1 MNRTNLFGWVALV
14 CPFEQWVLAIQVR
27 RLFNNKVLLG
37 LDVERTHTLLAK
49 SFHWSFILLYVYGI
63 FKQVNNLEDLEDT
76 NLLLFEIVFA
86 TVFLVIVILRYSY
99 MSRFKT
105 FLGSQEP
112 VHIVHY
118 YFARTVHKAMYA
130 CFILLPLTG
139 LVIAGLYNQGYTV
152 NATPDEEQTV
162 IDLVLDL
169 HGAVANLSYML
180 ILLHIA
186 AAIYS
191 RIKGEGVWS
200 SMVPILKEDKP
211 TKNKIVNKMALLEGQ
226 FYDKVQAL
234 LTRKKK

>member
-1 MNRTNLFGWVALV
+1 MPVQKSHTKVAK
-14 CPFEQWVLAIQVR
+14 AI
-27 RLFNNKVLLG
+27 
-37 LDVERTHTLLAK
+37 
-49 SFHWSFILLYVYGI
+49 HWSFILLYVYGI
-63 FKQVNNLEDLEDT
+63 FKQVNELDELEDT

-86 TVFLVIVILRYSY
+86 TIFLVIVILRYSY

-105 FLGSQEP
+105 LLGAREP

-139 LVIAGLYNQGYTV
+139 LMIAGLYSQGYTV
-152 NATPDEEQTV
+152 NATPDEEQT
-162 IDLVLDL
+162 IMDLVLDL
-169 HGAVANLSYML
+169 HGAVADLSYML
-180 ILLHIA
+180 IFLHIG

-211 TKNKIVNKMALLEGQ
+211 SENEIVKKIASIEEQV
-226 FYDKVQAL
+226 YDKIESL
-234 LTRKKK
+234 FSRKNE

>member
-1 MNRTNLFGWVALV
+1 M
-14 CPFEQWVLAIQVR
+14 Q
-27 RLFNNKVLLG
+27 KS
-37 LDVERTHTLLAK
+37 HTLLARAI
-49 SFHWSFILLYVYGI
+49 HWSFILLYVYGI
-63 FKQVNNLEDLEDT
+63 FKQVNELDELEDT

-105 FLGSQEP
+105 FLGAREP

-139 LVIAGLYNQGYTV
+139 LIIAGLYNQGYTV

-162 IDLVLDL
+162 MDLVLDL
-169 HGAVANLSYML
+169 HGAVADLSYML
-180 ILLHIA
+180 IFLHIG

-200 SMVPILKEDKP
+200 SMVPILNKEKP
-211 TKNKIVNKMALLEGQ
+211 TTNELITKISSIENKI
-226 FYDKVQAL
+226 YDKVEGYF
-234 LTRKKK
+234 TSKKSK

>member
-1 MNRTNLFGWVALV
+1 MVVQNS
-14 CPFEQWVLAIQVR
+14 
-27 RLFNNKVLLG
+27 
-37 LDVERTHTLLAK
+37 HTLLAR
-49 SFHWSFILLYVYGI
+49 SIHWSFILLYVYGI
-63 FKQVNNLEDLEDT
+63 FKQVNELDELEDT

-86 TVFLVIVILRYSY
+86 TIFLVIVILRYSY

-105 FLGSQEP
+105 FLGAREP

-139 LVIAGLYNQGYTV
+139 LMIAGLYSQGYTV

-162 IDLVLDL
+162 MDLVLDL
-169 HGAVANLSYML
+169 HGAVADLSYML
-180 ILLHIA
+180 IFLHIG

-211 TKNKIVNKMALLEGQ
+211 SENEIVKKIASIEEQAYNKIGSL
-226 FYDKVQAL
+226 FS
-234 LTRKKK
+234 RKNE

>member
-1 MNRTNLFGWVALV
+1 M
-14 CPFEQWVLAIQVR
+14 Q
-27 RLFNNKVLLG
+27 KS
-37 LDVERTHTLLAK
+37 HTLLAR
-49 SFHWSFILLYVYGI
+49 SIHWSFILLYVYGI
-63 FKQVNNLEDLEDT
+63 FKQVNELDELEDT

-105 FLGSQEP
+105 FLGAREP

-139 LVIAGLYNQGYTV
+139 LMIAGLYSQGYTV

-162 IDLVLDL
+162 MDLVLDL
-169 HGAVANLSYML
+169 HGAVADLSYML
-180 ILLHIA
+180 IFLHIG

-211 TKNKIVNKMALLEGQ
+211 SENEIVKKIAGYENMAYE
-226 FYDKVQAL
+226 KIAAL
-234 LTRKKK
+234 FSSKDSD